1 MGSPESSTSMTQ
13 DEHNML
19 ADLANK
25 IAQTP
30 APPKDPEAEDFIR
43 RSIGSRPDALYLMTQ
58 TVLIQNMA
66 LQQAQHQIQDLQQR
80 MSQPV
85 PSGSSAGGGGFLGQ
99 GAPPPQ
105 YSQQR
110 SQYAPP
116 PPQYASAP
124 PPYAAPA
131 YAGPSVAPPP
141 SGMSGF
147 LRGAAQTAAGV
158 AAGTLAVQGIESLF
172 SHHEGFGG
180 GSGLF
185 GGGGGMGG
193 YGPGETVIENNYY
206 GDSQADQSDRFAD
219 TRDASD
225 ARDFNDTQ
233 TQDASYDDSSALG
246 DDSNYDDSSGNDDTS
261 GNDDSS
267 ANDDNSV

>member
-1 MGSPESSTSMTQ
+1 MTQ

-30 APPKDPEAEDFIR
+30 APPRDPEAEDFIR
-43 RSIGSRPDALYLMTQ
+43 RSIGTRPDALYLMTQ

-66 LQQAQHQIQDLQQR
+66 LQQAQHQIQELQQR
-80 MSQPV
+80 TSQPV
-85 PSGSSAGGGGFLGQ
+85 PSGSAGGGFLGQ

-105 YSQQR
+105 YSQPR
-110 SQYAPP
+110 GQYAPP
-116 PPQYASAP
+116 PPQYASPAP
-124 PPYAAPA
+124 QYAAPQ
-131 YAGPSVAPPP
+131 YSGPSVAPPP

-185 GGGGGMGG
+185 GGGGGGMGG
-193 YGPGETVIENNYY
+193 YAPGETVIENNYY
-206 GDSQADQSDRFAD
+206 GDSQGSPEDRFAD
-219 TRDASD
+219 TRDDSD
-225 ARDFNDTQ
+225 TQDFNDTQADTQ

-246 DDSNYDDSSGNDDTS
+246 DDSNYDDNSGS
-261 GNDDSS
+261 
-267 ANDDNSV
+267 DDNSV